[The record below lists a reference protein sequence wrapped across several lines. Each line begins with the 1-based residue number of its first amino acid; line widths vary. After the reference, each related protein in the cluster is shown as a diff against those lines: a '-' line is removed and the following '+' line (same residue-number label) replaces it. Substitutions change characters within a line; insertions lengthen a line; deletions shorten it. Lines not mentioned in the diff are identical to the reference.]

1 MSLATLARKSRTTN
15 PRFRRDP
22 CFVLNMTGRGH
33 IIGGKFNAAPCRS
46 KGKYP
51 NFGGCSAGGNTTCCS
66 ANHTTPKDCKKGCGC
81 WYGGLSQPAP
91 QMSYGNYLNR
101 KSKGAYRPGGQQ
113 CCDTS
118 NNLTA
123 NKIIWQQ
130 SPNITAG
137 EIIQQKKDTTIAC
150 YNNLN
155 NNSSLTGRCSVGG
168 CGTGKNTYIE
178 LWKACLD
185 PSWNITN
192 SATPQNPLTSYFG
205 YRRNGPNDIGGSLSN
220 TNLLGINIERFAI
233 QNPNNLGPASQTAGW
248 YIQPSE
254 NNDPFSAPAI
264 KKQLKTVHITF
275 CDDLVI
281 HLNFCDAR
289 FNVDAAGNPIGGG
302 GQPGGIFWPI
312 NNPLRPAS
320 YWEARK
326 NIPWKIVIEI
336 EKTKKDVS
344 CSTKKNYLHST
355 DLVRYTRINHN
366 FCNTTKKLPYN
377 TAGDLITRRR
387 AANMCPK
394 FGVMGFKKPININ
407 RCKK

>member
-22 CFVLNMTGRGH
+22 CFVLNMTGRGSV
-33 IIGGKFNAAPCRS
+33 IGGKFNAAPCRS
-46 KGKYP
+46 KGKLP

-123 NKIIWQQ
+123 NKIVWQQ

-155 NNSSLTGRCSVGG
+155 DNSSLTGRCSVGG
-168 CGTGKNTYIE
+168 CGNGKNTYIE

-185 PSWNITN
+185 PSWNI
-192 SATPQNPLTSYFG
+192 SQAADPFASLSSYFG
-205 YRRNGPNDIGGSLSN
+205 YRFLTEGRGGGSLSN
-220 TNLLGINIERFAI
+220 TNLLGVTIDWFAI
-233 QNPNNLGPASQTAGW
+233 TNPNNLYHPAGW
-248 YIQPSE
+248 YIYSAVPD
-254 NNDPFSAPAI
+254 DPFSTV
-264 KKQLKTVHITF
+264 KKQLKTLHITF
-275 CDDLVI
+275 CDGLVI

-289 FNVDAAGNPIGGG
+289 FNVDPRGNPVSGPGTA
-302 GQPGGIFWPI
+302 GGIFWPI
-312 NNPLRPAS
+312 NNPVLPAS

-336 EKTKKDVS
+336 EKTKKDDS
-344 CSTKKNYLHST
+344 CSIKKNYLHST

-394 FGVMGFKKPININ
+394 FGVLGFKKPINIH
-407 RCKK
+407 RC

>member
-1 MSLATLARKSRTTN
+1 MSLATLARKSKTTN

-33 IIGGKFNAAPCRS
+33 VIGGKFNAAPCRS
-46 KGKYP
+46 KGKRP
-51 NFGGCSAGGNTTCCS
+51 SFGGCSAGGNTTCCS

-81 WYGGLSQPAP
+81 WHGGLSQPAP

-113 CCDTS
+113 CCETS

-123 NKIIWQQ
+123 NKIVWQQ
-130 SPNITAG
+130 SPNISAG

-155 NNSSLTGRCSVGG
+155 DNSSLTGRCATAG
-168 CGTGKNTYIE
+168 CGNGLTKYTE
-178 LWKACLD
+178 LYK
-185 PSWNITN
+185 
-192 SATPQNPLTSYFG
+192 YE
-205 YRRNGPNDIGGSLSN
+205 
-220 TNLLGINIERFAI
+220 INVGTE
-233 QNPNNLGPASQTAGW
+233 
-248 YIQPSE
+248 
-254 NNDPFSAPAI
+254 
-264 KKQLKTVHITF
+264 
-275 CDDLVI
+275 
-281 HLNFCDAR
+281 
-289 FNVDAAGNPIGGG
+289 GGG
-302 GQPGGIFWPI
+302 GGIGFASGKFGSICPGLWL
-312 NNPLRPAS
+312 NN
-320 YWEARK
+320 
-326 NIPWKIVIEI
+326 VILAFFFGSDNNMHFGFLDAGTPFTKCSIKSITVTDRLDNSSRTYLSNNSNFEHNYLWTWTGNSSDRAWWSSKVGKCI
-336 EKTKKDVS
+336 IGTIEVEKTKKDVS

-394 FGVMGFKKPININ
+394 FGVMGFKKPINIH